1 VQLRRSEREQR
12 GRRKHLPQDAD
23 AADEERRRA
32 EEEGR
37 PVKRKLRPLRLRKA
51 PRPGAAVSRGRGDP
65 GRPDARRAPV
75 ALAPLRG
82 GRASEAGPSIRASDG
97 ALEPLVSDASGPAVP
112 GPAVG
117 GGRSL
122 ADIIADPAGDGW
134 EVAPPPPPLS

>member
-1 VQLRRSEREQR
+1 MQLRRSEREQR

-37 PVKRKLRPLRLRKA
+37 PLKRKLRPLRLRKA
-51 PRPGAAVSRGRGDP
+51 RPGAAVSRDRGDP

-82 GRASEAGPSIRASDG
+82 GRGSEAGPSIRASD
-97 ALEPLVSDASGPAVP
+97 ASGLAVA
-112 GPAVG
+112 GPSAHLLPTAVG